1 MTAQMSDS
9 FLLEEK
15 KLSLV
20 GINGSGLFNP
30 SDYNLQPLPRITSC
44 WRGYVCTYKTFH
56 GKLMLDSLLINL
68 DHEGPAINKTHP
80 SFSNQGTFN
89 NKYSDLDLVM
99 DFTGDLLVAQ
109 GFIQQLYVHMGF
121 HPAWKYETVLEL
133 NVSQGNVLE
142 TKDVSGNMAEVRHRM
157 SRRPLQP
164 NRDASKQEIENW
176 IESTFKRNH
185 RS

>member
-15 KLSLV
+15 KFSLV
-20 GINGSGLFNP
+20 GDNGSGLFNP

-44 WRGYVCTYKTFH
+44 WRGYVCTYKTLH
-56 GKLMLDSLLINL
+56 NKLLLDALVVNL
-68 DHEGPAINKTHP
+68 DHEGPAINNIPP

-89 NKYSDLDLVM
+89 NTYNDLNLHM
-99 DFTGDLLVAQ
+99 DFTGDILVAQ

-121 HPAWKYETVLEL
+121 HPAWKYETVFEL
-133 NVSQGNVLE
+133 HVSQGHVLE
-142 TKDVSGNMAEVRHRM
+142 TKEVSEEMADLRDKM
-157 SRRPLQP
+157 SHQPLKP
-164 NRDASKQEIENW
+164 DRDASKQEIENW

>member
-15 KLSLV
+15 KFSLV
-20 GINGSGLFNP
+20 GVNGSGLFNP
-30 SDYNLQPLPRITSC
+30 SDYNMQPLPRITSC

-56 GKLMLDSLLINL
+56 DKLLLDALLINL
-68 DHEGPAINKTHP
+68 DHEGPAINNIHP
-80 SFSNQGTFN
+80 VFSNQGTFN
-89 NKYSDLDLVM
+89 NTYKNLDLHL
-99 DFTGDLLVAQ
+99 DFTGSILIAQ

-121 HPAWKYETVLEL
+121 HPAWKYETVFEL
-133 NVSQGNVLE
+133 NVSQGHVLE
-142 TKDVSGNMAEVRHRM
+142 TKDVSKEMAELRDKM
-157 SRRPLQP
+157 SRGPLQP

-176 IESTFKRNH
+176 IESTFKRNY